1 MSDPSAEQGVRPSAP
16 DATPSTGRRQAWA
29 ATDGTQVAKKADLT
43 KRFLAFVIDA
53 VIAAIL
59 SVIPYLGSLL
69 AAAYFLLR
77 DGFDLEFMDHRSVG
91 KRLMRLRPVCDDGSP
106 VTLEVSARRNWP
118 MAVTSLA
125 AFLGFVPAL
134 GYVIRPLGMAAG
146 IILVVLEGYF
156 TYTDEHG
163 LRWGDGMA
171 GTRVIET
178 ES

>member
-1 MSDPSAEQGVRPSAP
+1 MSNPSAGQGVPPSAP
-16 DATPSTGRRQAWA
+16 DATPSTGRRQGWT
-29 ATDGTQVAKKADLT
+29 ATDGTQVAKKADVS
-43 KRFLAFVIDA
+43 KRFLAFVIDGA
-53 VIAAIL
+53 IAAVL
-59 SVIPYLGSLL
+59 SVIPFIGSLL

-77 DGFDLEFMDHRSVG
+77 DGFDYEFMDHRSIG
-91 KRLMRLRPVCDDGSP
+91 KRVMRLRPVCDDGSP

-118 MAVTSLA
+118 LAITSLA
-125 AFLGFVPAL
+125 IFLGFVPGL
-134 GYVIRPLGMAAG
+134 GFVIKPLGMAAG

-163 LRWGDGMA
+163 LRWGDGLA